1 MRTMKMRRSCRRLD
15 GQVQCGGNDGG
26 GLRGTLGSY
35 HTFSDDTRPHYSH
48 HSARA
53 LPISKSQNGRS
64 MCDASP
70 GDDRDGARLTRSCP
84 IHLPPLSAVCSCR
97 ARYRGIPE
105 SCAQRRPLTPPRSR
119 ATWAD
124 RTGHRGFT
132 NITLLIGP
140 ADRGRSRSRLICTYS
155 VLIVSTE
162 PMREK
167 FTELTPRPYRKT
179 PRIRRVTHDG

>member
-1 MRTMKMRRSCRRLD
+1 VKHVAMRTMKMRRSCRRLD

-70 GDDRDGARLTRSCP
+70 GDDRDGARSTRSCP
-84 IHLPPLSAVCSCR
+84 IHLPLLQLYAEILRRS
-97 ARYRGIPE
+97 RGDVTAYIYVFASIIPE
-105 SCAQRRPLTPPRSR
+105 SCAFCGRPRPPRRGRECPRPPES
-119 ATWAD
+119 A
-124 RTGHRGFT
+124 HRGF
-132 NITLLIGP
+132 TLLIGP
-140 ADRGRSRSRLICTYS
+140 ADRGRSRSRLIY
-155 VLIVSTE
+155 IVSTE

-167 FTELTPRPYRKT
+167 FT
-179 PRIRRVTHDG
+179 